1 MGIVHLS
8 GLDIAIIV
16 VYLVGITALG
26 LWASRGIRTSQDFF
40 LAGRSL
46 PWWVAGASLVVS
58 DIGAKD
64 MVGLAGDAY
73 RYGIVMMNFD
83 FVACTMPV
91 LVAAFLFMPLFWGSG
106 VSTIPEFL
114 GRRYNIGVRTFF
126 AVVWS
131 FFMVGV
137 VATIFVSAAAMFEV
151 LLGWPFWL
159 SVGIT
164 SVGVAIFTT
173 SGGLK
178 AVAITDVASCIV
190 LIGGAALLCFIGLRE
205 VGGVTPMIERV
216 SALPWTR
223 DHLTLLPPADHEA
236 FPWPAV
242 ILGLGLV
249 LGPAYWVGNQAI
261 VQRTFGVRSQ
271 ADARASYVFAAVIKL
286 VFPVLLVLP
295 GLLAL
300 ALYADELGA
309 PVEGWD
315 ANQVL
320 PLMIARLVPSGAL
333 GLLMGAFIAGVMANL
348 DSYVNSASTML
359 VTDLYRPFV
368 RALMRPLRIIAFGA
382 HPDDAEL
389 KAAGVA
395 ALWASQG
402 HKVKFVSMTNGDVG
416 HFSQAGG
423 PLAQRRT
430 AEVQECARILGI
442 ETQVLDIHDGELM
455 PTLENRKLVAR
466 LIRDWQADIV
476 MGHRPYDYHADHR
489 YTGVLL
495 DDAAVVVV
503 APFFVP
509 DTKPTPRNPLFFYYS
524 DGFRDP
530 TPFVPTMVVDID
542 AVVDKKWQCIS
553 AMPSQFGDKR
563 LVAGAHAA
571 RRARQRDRAAGVP
584 AEARAAADGR
594 RGRPVPRSARGAVR
608 RGARPEGALRR
619 GVPAGAVRAAGEH
632 RRAEAAVPDG
642 TVSQCGMRNAECGT
656 VQSSERRMRK

>member
-137 VATIFVSAAAMFEV
+137 VATIFVSAAAMFEG
-151 LLGWPFWL
+151 LLGWPFWF

-190 LIGGAALLCFIGLRE
+190 LIGGAALLCVIGLRE

-223 DHLTLLPPADHEA
+223 DHFTLLPPADHEA

-242 ILGLGLV
+242 ILGSVWCSDPPTGWATRPSCS
-249 LGPAYWVGNQAI
+249 GRSARGARPTPAP
-261 VQRTFGVRSQ
+261 RTCSPPSSSWCFRCCSSCRGCWRSRSTPTSW
-271 ADARASYVFAAVIKL
+271 ARRW
-286 VFPVLLVLP
+286 
-295 GLLAL
+295 
-300 ALYADELGA
+300 
-309 PVEGWD
+309 GWD

-320 PLMIARLVPSGAL
+320 PLMIARLVPPGAL

-368 RALMRPLRIIAFGA
+368 R
-382 HPDDAEL
+382 
-389 KAAGVA
+389 
-395 ALWASQG
+395 S
-402 HKVKFVSMTNGDVG
+402 
-416 HFSQAGG
+416 
-423 PLAQRRT
+423 RR
-430 AEVQECARILGI
+430 
-442 ETQVLDIHDGELM
+442 
-455 PTLENRKLVAR
+455 
-466 LIRDWQADIV
+466 
-476 MGHRPYDYHADHR
+476 HR
-489 YTGVLL
+489 T
-495 DDAAVVVV
+495 
-503 APFFVP
+503 
-509 DTKPTPRNPLFFYYS
+509 
-524 DGFRDP
+524 
-530 TPFVPTMVVDID
+530 
-542 AVVDKKWQCIS
+542 
-553 AMPSQFGDKR
+553 
-563 LVAGAHAA
+563 
-571 RRARQRDRAAGVP
+571 
-584 AEARAAADGR
+584 
-594 RGRPVPRSARGAVR
+594 RSA
-608 RGARPEGALRR
+608 
-619 GVPAGAVRAAGEH
+619 
-632 RRAEAAVPDG
+632 
-642 TVSQCGMRNAECGT
+642 
-656 VQSSERRMRK
+656 

>member
-8 GLDIAIIV
+8 GLDIAIII

-26 LWASRGIRTSQDFF
+26 LWASRGIKTSQDFF

-151 LLGWPFWL
+151 LLGWPFWV

-178 AVAITDVASCIV
+178 AVAVTDVASCIV
-190 LIGGAALLCFIGLRE
+190 LIGGATLLCIIGLRE

-216 SALPWTR
+216 SALPWTG
-223 DHLTLLPPADHEA
+223 DHFTLLPPADHEA

-249 LGPAYWVGNQAI
+249 LGPAYWIGNQAI

-320 PLMIARLVPSGAL
+320 PLMIARLVPPGAL

-368 RALMRPLRIIAFGA
+368 RPGASDQECLRVGRWLVIGLIVLGALLSYQVQVRFGSVFEAFQTFLSFFQGALFSLLLFGMLTRQATAAGGVAGMLVGVGTAALMTATG
-382 HPDDAEL
+382 EL
-389 KAAGVA
+389 YLWTAWWSFVA
-395 ALWASQG
+395 ASLTLLA
-402 HKVKFVSMTNGDVG
+402 VSAITTPKTED
-416 HFSQAGG
+416 
-423 PLAQRRT
+423 
-430 AEVQECARILGI
+430 
-442 ETQVLDIHDGELM
+442 EL
-455 PTLENRKLVAR
+455 RGLVA
-466 LIRDWQADIV
+466 W
-476 MGHRPYDYHADHR
+476 
-489 YTGVLL
+489 
-495 DDAAVVVV
+495 
-503 APFFVP
+503 
-509 DTKPTPRNPLFFYYS
+509 
-524 DGFRDP
+524 
-530 TPFVPTMVVDID
+530 
-542 AVVDKKWQCIS
+542 
-553 AMPSQFGDKR
+553 
-563 LVAGAHAA
+563 
-571 RRARQRDRAAGVP
+571 
-584 AEARAAADGR
+584 
-594 RGRPVPRSARGAVR
+594 VR
-608 RGARPEGALRR
+608 
-619 GVPAGAVRAAGEH
+619 
-632 RRAEAAVPDG
+632 
-642 TVSQCGMRNAECGT
+642 
-656 VQSSERRMRK
+656 